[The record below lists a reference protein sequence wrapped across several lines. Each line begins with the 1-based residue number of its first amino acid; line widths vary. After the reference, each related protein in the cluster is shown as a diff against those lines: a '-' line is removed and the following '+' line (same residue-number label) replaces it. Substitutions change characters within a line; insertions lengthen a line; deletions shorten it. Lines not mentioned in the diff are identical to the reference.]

1 MSIYELVAWDQ
12 KTIEIY
18 EQTKKHTNRP
28 KSIRTDQKASVTKE
42 LIKISLPCYNLLNG
56 FYLKSLL
63 FNF

>member
-28 KSIRTDQKASVTKE
+28 KSIHKSGANKNLPPMLHPFKWILPQ
-42 LIKISLPCYNLLNG
+42 ISS
-56 FYLKSLL
+56 F
-63 FNF
+63 